1 MRVLVVEDEPDLRR
15 LIVQALRE
23 NGYAVDDAPDGH
35 EGLYKATTWEY
46 DAIVLDL
53 MLPRVSGMELLK
65 TLRKTHKTPVL
76 ILSARDTLPDR
87 VLGLDQGADDYL
99 VKPFSLPE
107 LFARLR
113 ALIRRSVGQ
122 SDSVIMID
130 DIFVDTRTRTVT
142 KAGEA
147 VSLTAREYAFVELL
161 SLHQGELVTRT
172 QIYDHLF
179 DENDDSLSNL
189 VEVHVSN
196 IRKKLGKDFIETRR
210 GQGYIVTGTASASD
224 NSSEAD
230 PSHG

>member
-15 LIVQALRE
+15 LIAQALRE

-53 MLPRVSGMELLK
+53 MLPKISGLDLLK

-76 ILSARDTLPDR
+76 ILSARDTMPDR

-122 SDSVIMID
+122 SESIITIEDVCI
-130 DIFVDTRTRTVT
+130 DTRTRTVT
-142 KAGEA
+142 RGGEPIP
-147 VSLTAREYAFVELL
+147 LTAREYALVELL
-161 SLHQGELVTRT
+161 SLHQGELVSRT
-172 QIYDHLF
+172 QIYDHIF

-210 GQGYIVTGTASASD
+210 GQGYIVTGSQSSVD
-224 NSSEAD
+224 NSDSSE
-230 PSHG
+230 S

>member
-15 LIVQALRE
+15 LIAQALRE
-23 NGYAVDDAPDGH
+23 NGYAVDDAPDGQ

-53 MLPRVSGMELLK
+53 MLPKISGLDLLK

-76 ILSARDTLPDR
+76 ILSARDTMPDR

-122 SDSVIMID
+122 SESIITIEDVCI
-130 DIFVDTRTRTVT
+130 DTRTRTVT
-142 KAGEA
+142 RGGEPIP
-147 VSLTAREYAFVELL
+147 LTAREYALVELL
-161 SLHQGELVTRT
+161 SLHQGELVSRT
-172 QIYDHLF
+172 QIYDHIF

-210 GQGYIVTGTASASD
+210 GQGYIVTGSQSSVD
-224 NSSEAD
+224 NSDSSE
-230 PSHG
+230 S